1 MKRKFIA
8 TFLVVLVFS
17 IVFMAGPA
25 HPGLAIPG
33 DLSTQSP
40 SISPDSAST
49 SASTLAP
56 TSTLRLSPQEDAFK
70 ARFRK
75 AMLAVYEARTR
86 QDLEKAADEFLS
98 ARALAPS
105 NPEVNYNLGLV
116 FLQLDEYARACDFF
130 EDYLSLAPTPE
141 DAALASGLLSR
152 ARLLQQRFDRSLKAM
167 LNPRAWRLIEVKPA
181 ELDSSWFSPEFRLA
195 KNGEFQV
202 KNPRLN
208 YSPLDKEPMTKRN
221 PWLPLTFRGRY
232 FEFLVCLARQRA
244 CEAGQ
249 GHCLIQGE
257 IVFDGP
263 RVLVVARNFR
273 YDPYT
278 REAEK
283 GASYIVVYELAL

>member
-1 MKRKFIA
+1 MRRKFII
-8 TFLVVLVFS
+8 TFSVVLVFS
-17 IVFMAGPA
+17 IVFMIGPGQ
-25 HPGLAIPG
+25 PGLALPG
-33 DLSTQSP
+33 DFSAQP
-40 SISPDSAST
+40 PAISPDPAST
-49 SASTLAP
+49 Y
-56 TSTLRLSPQEDAFK
+56 TLRVSPQEDAFK
-70 ARFRK
+70 ARFRQ
-75 AMLAVYEARTR
+75 AMLAVYDAQTR
-86 QDLEKAADEFLS
+86 QDLEKAADEFLA
-98 ARALAPS
+98 ARALAPA

-130 EDYLSLAPTPE
+130 EDYLSLAPAPE

-152 ARLLQQRFDRSLKAM
+152 ARLLQQRFERSLKAM

-181 ELDSSWFSPEFRLA
+181 ELDSSWFSPEFRLD

-208 YSPLDKEPMTKRN
+208 YSPLDREPMTRKN

-232 FEFLVCLARQRA
+232 FEFLVCLARQKV
-244 CEAGQ
+244 CEAGL

-263 RVLVVARNFR
+263 RVLVVTRNFR
-273 YDPYT
+273 YNPYT

-283 GASYIVVYELAL
+283 GASYVVVYELAL

>member
-1 MKRKFIA
+1 MKRKFVITLLIILA
-8 TFLVVLVFS
+8 FS
-17 IVFMAGPA
+17 IIFMTGPA
-25 HPGLAIPG
+25 HHGLAIPG
-33 DLSTQSP
+33 DFTTQP
-40 SISPDSAST
+40 RSISVGPAST
-49 SASTLAP
+49 TLH
-56 TSTLRLSPQEDAFK
+56 LSPRAQEDAFK

-75 AMLAVYEARTR
+75 AMLAVYDARTR
-86 QDLEKAADEFLS
+86 QDLEKAAEEFMA

-141 DAALASGLLSR
+141 DAAMASGLLSR
-152 ARLLQQRFDRSLKAM
+152 ARLLQQRFDRTIKAM
-167 LNPRAWRLIEVKPA
+167 LNPRAWRLVDVKPA

-195 KNGEFQV
+195 KNGQIQV

-208 YSPLDKEPMTKRN
+208 YSPLDKEQMTKRN

-283 GASYIVVYELAL
+283 GAGYIVVYELGL